1 KYSWGIA
8 NGTSMATPVVT
19 GTLALWLEACPELTL
34 KEVKKIIEK
43 TAYHDSNTGNTI
55 NAKYGMGKLDAIAG
69 LYDIL
74 QMTSLQQETHPAFN
88 YIYDRNSG
96 EIEIT
101 SPDPVEKVHIYSISG
116 NILSVINHPINN
128 KFHIELNTKG
138 VYFMQVQSSKYSKT
152 IKLVFH

>member
-1 KYSWGIA
+1 
-8 NGTSMATPVVT
+8 
-19 GTLALWLEACPELTL
+19 
-34 KEVKKIIEK
+34 
-43 TAYHDSNTGNTI
+43 
-55 NAKYGMGKLDAIAG
+55 MGKLDAIAG

-128 KFHIELNTKG
+128 ICHIELNTKG